1 MEAITRKSIFLYT
14 RPSPDTAPDIGHM
27 REYTAHELG
36 EAVKSAGFEV
46 TRLFTTHIAEFASH
60 LPLLRLL
67 EENGY
72 STELRGEQSWCVAV
86 KLSALPVDRF
96 PWFLYNP

>member
-1 MEAITRKSIFLYT
+1 
-14 RPSPDTAPDIGHM
+14 M

-36 EAVKSAGFEV
+36 QAVQAAGFEV
-46 TRLFTTHIAEFASH
+46 SQLFTTHIAEFASH

-67 EENGY
+67 AENGY
-72 STELRGEQSWCVAV
+72 STELRGEQTWCVAV
-86 KLSALPVDRF
+86 KRSALPIDRF